1 MLWLEPMATL
11 FEIVPSKTL
20 KPNETISNLWFM
32 EEIGKKYLPYLGKKL
47 FAMRTMYKAF
57 KAQLKLLYKE
67 LKMM

>member
-1 MLWLEPMATL
+1 M
-11 FEIVPSKTL
+11 
-20 KPNETISNLWFM
+20 
-32 EEIGKKYLPYLGKKL
+32 GKKYLPYLGKKL